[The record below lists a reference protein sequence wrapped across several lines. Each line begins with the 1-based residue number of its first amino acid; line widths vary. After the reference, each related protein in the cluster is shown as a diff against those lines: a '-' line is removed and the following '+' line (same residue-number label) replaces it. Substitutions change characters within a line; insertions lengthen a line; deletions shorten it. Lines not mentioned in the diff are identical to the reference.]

1 VKKIRVEPREES
13 EAREEDEKYYCEVCG
28 KEISKEEYE
37 SYDGLCWE
45 CWDDQMTEEF
55 EFEEDII

>member
-1 VKKIRVEPREES
+1 MHGSLKERKMNEE
-13 EAREEDEKYYCEVCG
+13 KCYCSACG
-28 KEISKEEYE
+28 KEISAEEYE

-45 CWDDQMTEEF
+45 CWDDQMTEEC

>member
-1 VKKIRVEPREES
+1 MIDNEKTEEY
-13 EAREEDEKYYCEVCG
+13 DCEVCG
-28 KEISKEEYE
+28 RKINKEEYE

-45 CWDDQMTEEF
+45 CWADQMTEEC